1 MRKREQLG
9 FFARRGLR
17 GYGPMDRSKPAMSG
31 KVFGGRVYRYKLD
44 TGASEYILE
53 MSGRLEEMA
62 QKVEF
67 EEVTVKGLFD
77 LGNRLFEAEKI
88 SVK

>member
-1 MRKREQLG
+1 
-9 FFARRGLR
+9 
-17 GYGPMDRSKPAMSG
+17 MDRSKPAMSG